1 MEPLIEELRRYK
13 QEQEKNLEDGEKI
26 LDISFYGKINLSKKD
41 DDLSNEKQEEIY
53 LIKKEIDGK
62 IQLEFKAN
70 EGTIATI
77 GEDNQVIIT
86 PQYKELI
93 NENEFLIQLQK
104 IMPISLEKL
113 EKLQKEEQQLKENAF
128 EEDMKENEQ
137 GTIKYKP
144 NPKDAKIDMKSKIT
158 ETKTFEDLVPEVK
171 EKGIVDVRVRRIDQT
186 KFKFIG
192 IDKDGN
198 QLELETLQ
206 QTEGTNPAQEV
217 IEVNEDGS
225 EVKKDTVMTMLKIEK
240 GENEGRENEGF
251 TVTLGA
257 YGIPE
262 INYYRRDETE
272 NKYTSI
278 PVNLENTNQKIVQTD
293 VQEYME
299 KGRNTSVNDNI
310 ERAEQRIESSK
321 KEETVLENIDDD
333 LYNDKMVE
341 VDDTE
346 ILIRK
351 AAKRCKINDIEG
363 FKKRLEYTK
372 GDTIQEKIDNL
383 EEEINEEYSRHNE
396 RTLA

>member
-1 MEPLIEELRRYK
+1 MEPLIEQLRRYK

-77 GEDNQVIIT
+77 GEDDQVIIT

-113 EKLQKEEQQLKENAF
+113 EKLQKEEQQLKENAL
-128 EEDMKENEQ
+128 EEDMKENAQ

-144 NPKDAKIDMKSKIT
+144 NPKDAKINMKDKIT

-192 IDKDGN
+192 IDKDRN

-363 FKKRLEYTK
+363 FKKRLENTK